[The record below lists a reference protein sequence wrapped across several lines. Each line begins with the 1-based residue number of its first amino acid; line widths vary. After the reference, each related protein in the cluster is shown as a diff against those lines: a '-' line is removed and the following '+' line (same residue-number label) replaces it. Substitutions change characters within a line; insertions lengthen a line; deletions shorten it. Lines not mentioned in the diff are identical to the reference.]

1 MSHMCHK
8 NPVVQMSNRILQIL
22 NRIGITVLNRIG
34 KQVSDNI
41 LPRLN
46 NNEKMD
52 YTQRIAVFKGPLDS

>member
-1 MSHMCHK
+1 MCHK

-22 NRIGITVLNRIG
+22 NRIGI
-34 KQVSDNI
+34 QVSDNI